1 MAECRLL
8 LRPPGSTTTPPENA
22 MASDASPT
30 GPAPESLPEEDEFEY
45 EFDPA
50 DELEPTNAFV
60 DVVLTR
66 AGEFT
71 LDLIEAVQEHPVL
84 AASLVAAGFGAVV
97 GLVAGSV
104 ARHRASSAALAEA
117 AAMQA
122 AAALADSGMSDRWGA
137 AQRRL
142 GETVDTASTALRQRR
157 LVRDGLLKRFRGPS
171 VEELPEDLA
180 EAAQDS
186 AGGVGQAA
194 GGAWRRAQA
203 AGALFPLGL
212 ELLRNEIVRDLVAH
226 ALAGR
231 LRRSANL

>member
-1 MAECRLL
+1 
-8 LRPPGSTTTPPENA
+8 

-30 GPAPESLPEEDEFEY
+30 GPVPESQLEEDEFEF

-50 DELEPTNAFV
+50 DELEPANAIV

-84 AASLVAAGFGAVV
+84 AASLVAIGFGAMV

-104 ARHRASSAALAEA
+104 ARRRSASAARAER

-122 AAALADSGMSDRWGA
+122 AAALEESRLPDRLTA

-142 GETVDTASTALRQRR
+142 GQTVDTASTVLRRR
-157 LVRDGLLKRFRGPS
+157 RGLRDGLLKGFRLPS
-171 VEELPEDLA
+171 LEDAPDDLVA
-180 EAAQDS
+180 AAQDRAS
-186 AGGVGQAA
+186 GTSQAA
-194 GGAWRRAQA
+194 GGAWRKAQA

>member
-1 MAECRLL
+1 MAKCRLL
-8 LRPPGSTTTPPENA
+8 RRPPGWTTTPPEKT

-30 GPAPESLPEEDEFEY
+30 GPAPESLPEEDEFEF

-84 AASLVAAGFGAVV
+84 AASLMAAGFGAVV

-104 ARHRASSAALAEA
+104 ARHRAASAALAEA
-117 AAMQA
+117 AALQA
-122 AAALADSGMSDRWGA
+122 AAALEEGRFSDRLGA

-142 GETVDTASTALRQRR
+142 GQTVETASTALRERR
-157 LVRDGLLKRFRGPS
+157 LLRDGLLSRFRAPS
-171 VEELPEDLA
+171 LDEMPDDLA
-180 EAAQDS
+180 AATQDR
-186 AGGVGQAA
+186 AGGASQAA
-194 GGAWRRAQA
+194 GGAWRKAQA

>member
-1 MAECRLL
+1 
-8 LRPPGSTTTPPENA
+8 

-30 GPAPESLPEEDEFEY
+30 GPAPESHLEEDEFEF

-50 DELEPTNAFV
+50 DELEPANAFV

-71 LDLIEAVQEHPVL
+71 LDLIEAVQEHPVI
-84 AASLVAAGFGAVV
+84 AASLVAVGFGAMV

-104 ARHRASSAALAEA
+104 ARRRATTAALAERA
-117 AAMQA
+117 ALQA
-122 AAALADSGMSDRWGA
+122 AAALEGSRLPDRLTA

-142 GETVDTASTALRQRR
+142 GQTMDTASTVLRRR
-157 LVRDGLLKRFRGPS
+157 RGLRNGFLKGFRAPSLEDAPDDLV
-171 VEELPEDLA
+171 A
-180 EAAQDS
+180 AAQDRAS
-186 AGGVGQAA
+186 GASQAA
-194 GGAWRRAQA
+194 GGAWRKAQA
-203 AGALFPLGL
+203 AGALLPIGL